1 MLFFVPLGENSD
13 PFRQRNLRPIAEI
26 AFEFC
31 RVGVGRVYISLLHG
45 HHLQLGVLAEGLFE
59 RMDEIHQ
66 LNGMSASDVI
76 DFGRN
81 RTVLCRGR
89 GFADDADHPFD
100 DVVDIGEVA

>member
-1 MLFFVPLGENSD
+1 MN
-13 PFRQRNLRPIAEI
+13 I
-26 AFEFC
+26 AF
-31 RVGVGRVYISLLHG
+31 LHWQ
-45 HHLQLGVLAEGLFE
+45 HLHPGFFPECFFE